1 MKKLPA
7 YILVVAMLVM
17 SIASTAHADCAEGL
31 VCDGMQTVSAAG
43 DVHSES
49 SDHQN
54 DEQQSFCDCCA
65 TCGGHHHH
73 HAAFAIG
80 KADHVMA
87 SSQTLHSSEGATYL
101 SQLHYPHSKPPQA

>member
-17 SIASTAHADCAEGL
+17 SIASAAHAECGEGL
-31 VCDGMQTVSAAG
+31 VCGTVQTVSAAD

-49 SDHQN
+49 GDHQN

-87 SSQTLHSSEGATYL
+87 SSQTLHSNSGDTYL
-101 SQLHYPHSKPPQA
+101 SQLNYPPSKPPKA